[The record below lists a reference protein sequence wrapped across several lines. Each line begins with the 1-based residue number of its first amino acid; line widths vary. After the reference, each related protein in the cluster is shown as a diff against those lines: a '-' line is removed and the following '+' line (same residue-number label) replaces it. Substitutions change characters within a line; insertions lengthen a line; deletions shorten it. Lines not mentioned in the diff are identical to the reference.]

1 MGLGPTSTIGLDHP
15 RAVGEVQFSIAR
27 GDAAWTGMLAAEAR
41 TRGGDW
47 GEPSWLRATVPARS
61 DPAALTKVLPVPI
74 YAEDVDALRLTITPD
89 PAEPLPTV
97 DSVSVTCGDPRMD
110 SLADVGIAYG
120 CPYRVEP
127 DFQRTY
133 PDPGNRLT
141 DGQVATEGWSQGRSV
156 GWTDRDVT
164 VRLDLGRAALIDR
177 IAVHCDGGGAGAVQ
191 YPDQTLVQLA
201 LVGSPAPVGASGRGT
216 PPPLPDF
223 VASVDRGAVT
233 TDYRRATPDGDAYTS
248 GHLEIKPPTPVQAR
262 YVTLQLL
269 RTGWAWIMLS
279 EVEVYSQGRNVAPE
293 GSYTIVPQPAAP
305 QDVKYPD
312 DGRLLT
318 DGHVAKSFIPKQL
331 AGWSKGEEVTVTL
344 DLGSSRA
351 IHEVTVH
358 SLGGGLYGIIAPG
371 GAALEPSED
380 GTSFREVASVTTQD
394 PGGQVCVQVPITLK
408 PEREESGRFVRVKV
422 QPSKQW
428 LMLSEITVR

>member
-27 GDAAWTGMLAAEAR
+27 GDAAWTGTLVAEAH

-47 GEPSWLRATVPARS
+47 GEPSWLRATVPAR
-61 DPAALTKVLPVPI
+61 DGPAALAKVLPVSL
-74 YAEDVDALRLTITPD
+74 YAKDADALRLTITPD
-89 PAEPLPTV
+89 PTEPLPPV
-97 DSVSVTCGDPRMD
+97 YEVSVTCGEPRMD
-110 SLADVGIAYG
+110 SLADVGVAYG

-127 DFQRTY
+127 DFPRTY
-133 PDPGNRLT
+133 PDPGGRLT
-141 DGQVATEGWSQGRSV
+141 DGQVATEGWSQSRSV

-164 VRLDLGRAALIDR
+164 VRLDLGKPAPIDR
-177 IAVHCDGGGAGAVQ
+177 IVVHCDGGGAGAVE

-201 LVGSPAPVGASGRGT
+201 PAGQPAPVGASGRGT
-216 PPPLPDF
+216 PPAAPDL
-223 VASVDRGAVT
+223 VASADRGAVT
-233 TDYRRATPDGDAYTS
+233 TDFRRAIAEGNAYTS
-248 GHLEIKPPTPVQAR
+248 GHLEIKPGTPVEAR

-269 RTGWAWIMLS
+269 RAGWAWMMLS
-279 EVEVYSQGRNVAPE
+279 EVEVYSQGRNLAPE

-305 QDVKYPD
+305 SEVRYAD

-318 DGHVAKSFIPKQL
+318 DGHVAESFIAKQL

-358 SLGGGLYGIIAPG
+358 ALGGGLYGIIAPG
-371 GAALEPSED
+371 GAALELSKD
-380 GTSFREVASVTTQD
+380 GTDFREVASTTTQD
-394 PGGQVCVQVPITLK
+394 PGGQVCVEAPITLK
-408 PEREESGRFVRVKV
+408 PEREETERFVRVKV